1 MAWFKKVPVVFSCL
15 IWPLVIYNSTSRRL
29 EGYQFPVFQTESCPR
44 NEIEWTGK
52 SSVLNCTKSNGY
64 MCMPSEKFT
73 TLLEFC
79 YNHDKLVI
87 ENGTCL
93 FLSKKYSAV
102 DIYNCQHF
110 SEGCPD
116 SAYFSD
122 KIYMYQNCVNV
133 GHGCFLADPSC
144 YTTSLAYTN
153 DVTTINNTQAEANKM
168 DVWISVGSSGFL
180 LIYIVLLLHCCCRN
194 KHTVVQHGMVYL
206 KELPGERSPFDGVYV
221 DL

>member
-1 MAWFKKVPVVFSCL
+1 MAWYNKVFVVFSCV
-15 IWPLVIYNSTSRRL
+15 IWPLVIVNSTSKPL
-29 EGYQFPVFQTESCPR
+29 DGYQFPVFQTESCPR
-44 NEIEWTGK
+44 NEIEWTGR

-64 MCMPSEKFT
+64 MCMPSENFT

-79 YNHDKLVI
+79 YSQDKLVV

-102 DIYNCQHF
+102 DTYNCQHF

-144 YTTSLAYTN
+144 YTTLLAYTN
-153 DVTTINNTQAEANKM
+153 NVTTINNTQNDANEMK
-168 DVWISVGSSGFL
+168 VWILVGSVMGVMV
-180 LIYIVLLLHCCCRN
+180 LICIVIVLYFCCRN
-194 KHTVVQHGMVYL
+194 KHTAVPHGKVHL
-206 KELPGERSPFDGVYV
+206 DEIQGEIVLSDGVLV
-221 DL
+221 

>member
-1 MAWFKKVPVVFSCL
+1 MARNIMVYVVFSCVFFS
-15 IWPLVIYNSTSRRL
+15 LVIVLSASKPL
-29 EGYQFPVFQTESCPR
+29 DGYQFPVFQTESCPR
-44 NEIEWTGK
+44 NEIEWTGR

-64 MCMPSEKFT
+64 MCIPSETIT

-79 YNHDKLVI
+79 YNQDKLVI

-102 DIYNCQHF
+102 DAYNCQHF

-144 YTTSLAYTN
+144 YTTSLAYTTN
-153 DVTTINNTQAEANKM
+153 VTTINNTQTEASRMK
-168 DVWISVGSSGFL
+168 VWVSVGSGTGVL
-180 LIYIVLLLHCCCRN
+180 LICIVISFGFCCV
-194 KHTVVQHGMVYL
+194 KKPVPHAMVQL
-206 KELPGERSPFDGVYV
+206 DEIPGGRVSSDGVLV
-221 DL
+221 

>member
-1 MAWFKKVPVVFSCL
+1 MARNIMVYVVFSCVFFS
-15 IWPLVIYNSTSRRL
+15 LVIVLSASKPL
-29 EGYQFPVFQTESCPR
+29 DGYQFPVFQTESCPR
-44 NEIEWTGK
+44 NEIEWTRR

-79 YNHDKLVI
+79 YSQDKLVI

-93 FLSKKYSAV
+93 FLSKKHSAV
-102 DIYNCQHF
+102 DTYNCQHF

-122 KIYMYQNCVNV
+122 KIYMYQNCVIV

-153 DVTTINNTQAEANKM
+153 NVTTINNTQTEASRMN
-168 DVWISVGSSGFL
+168 VWIFVVSVTGVI
-180 LIYIVLLLHCCCRN
+180 LICIVIVLYFCYRN
-194 KHTVVQHGMVYL
+194 KQLEMKHGDAGNL
-206 KELPGERSPFDGVYV
+206 QINKL
-221 DL
+221 L